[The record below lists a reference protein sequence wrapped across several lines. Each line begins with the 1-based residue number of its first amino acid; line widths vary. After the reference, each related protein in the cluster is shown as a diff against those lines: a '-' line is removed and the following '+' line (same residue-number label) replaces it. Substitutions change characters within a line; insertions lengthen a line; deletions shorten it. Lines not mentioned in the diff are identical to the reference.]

1 VVDEKGFSELVSA
14 IVVQAAIDFGEAH
27 RYGLINEDCTVNAAA
42 LKAVLRQ
49 AYPSRCPLPKWME
62 PSDIYSAVTFLFAS
76 HSLDDII
83 PDKWEVN
90 PDSIRFAIVAA
101 AKAGKPM
108 NHFFNFDTQ

>member
-1 VVDEKGFSELVSA
+1 MVDEKGFSELVSA
-14 IVVQAAIDFGEAH
+14 IVVQSAIDFGEAH
-27 RYGLINEDCTVNAAA
+27 RCGLINEDNTVNAAA
-42 LKAVLRQ
+42 LKSVLRQ
-49 AYPSRCPLPKWME
+49 
-62 PSDIYSAVTFLFAS
+62 AVTFLFAS

>member
-1 VVDEKGFSELVSA
+1 MVDEKGFSELVSA

-27 RYGLINEDCTVNAAA
+27 RYGLINEDCAVNAAA

-49 AYPSRCPLPKWME
+49 AYPRRCPLPMGME
-62 PSDIYSAVTFLFAS
+62 PSDIYSAVTFLFFNL
-76 HSLDDII
+76 SLDDII

>member
-1 VVDEKGFSELVSA
+1 MVDEKGFSELVSA

-27 RYGLINEDCTVNAAA
+27 RCGLIEEDNSVNSAE
-42 LKAVLRQ
+42 LKAVLRR

-62 PSDIYSAVTFLFAS
+62 PSDIYSAATFLFFS